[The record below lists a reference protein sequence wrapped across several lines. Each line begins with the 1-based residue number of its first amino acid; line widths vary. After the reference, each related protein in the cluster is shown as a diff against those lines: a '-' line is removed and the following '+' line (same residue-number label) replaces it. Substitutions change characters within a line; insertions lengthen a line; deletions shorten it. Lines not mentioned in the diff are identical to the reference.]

1 MIDQLCEYIGVRIG
15 GGTTSGVRS
24 TRVHVVAL
32 VDGDFVDEMH
42 GVTVHG
48 AGLEAVVGV
57 ADRAAGL
64 EFLWE
69 EDGVGHAERVLEI
82 SVHGVANHVHGVGQR
97 GGTGTDER
105 QATVVCGGVM
115 HAKHPARGEVFRFVG
130 LEGEI
135 VVVGRYIE

>member
-1 MIDQLCEYIGVRIG
+1 MINQLCEYVGVRDG
-15 GGTTSGVRS
+15 GGITGGVRS

-32 VDGDFVDEMH
+32 VDGDVDEIH

-48 AGLEAVVGV
+48 AGLELVVGV
-57 ADRAAGL
+57 ADRTAGL
-64 EFLWE
+64 EFLGE
-69 EDGVGHAERVLEI
+69 EDGVGHAERLLEI
-82 SVHGVANHVHGVGQR
+82 SIHGIANH
-97 GGTGTDER
+97 ER
-105 QATVVCGGVM
+105 QTTVVCGGVM